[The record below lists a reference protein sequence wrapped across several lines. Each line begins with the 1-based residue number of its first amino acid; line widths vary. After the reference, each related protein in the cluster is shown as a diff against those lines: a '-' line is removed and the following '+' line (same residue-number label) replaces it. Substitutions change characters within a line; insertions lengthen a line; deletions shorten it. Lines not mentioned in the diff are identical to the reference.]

1 MLGRP
6 DKRCM
11 AVQIQSSLQLGIEA
25 SMPAAAQELEKSSEM
40 LGLPGTIM
48 SSARAQELQQPLIK
62 LQVPES
68 ITAASHGPEEVVE
81 ATAVSCLGVCV
92 LQVQAVQ
99 RCDWAVVSC

>member
-6 DKRCM
+6 DERCM

-25 SMPAAAQELEKSSEM
+25 SMPAAAQELEKSSRM

-68 ITAASHGPEEVVE
+68 ITAASHGPVVE

-92 LQVQAVQ
+92 LQVRAAQ